1 MSKED
6 QWQARYTAIQRRLGA
21 PGYVFHRHWNIL
33 RQQTLEASPEMQT
46 NIKAKIQMDG
56 IVYKDWLTLVNF

>member
-1 MSKED
+1 MTSQVHSYTKKTRSPRICVP
-6 QWQARYTAIQRRLGA
+6 QALKYFKAA
-21 PGYVFHRHWNIL
+21 
-33 RQQTLEASPEMQT
+33 EMQT